1 MTRRE
6 EVLNFFKTA
15 LRIAY
20 RPKEVSDALNIPA
33 GTVRRELRH
42 LANDKKIQYSKEHHS
57 YSQEAIKYKRHYLAV
72 AVYCDKVKSK
82 YHAFTRESKK
92 DDKPGGKKQ
101 AHNIAI
107 WTYASQYF
115 KEDLDTWLAK
125 ILLDWLKDNG
135 FGNCWL
141 GDANEVIDSVNFKD
155 LTFGY
160 SKSRKNFAVQDV
172 PANEI
177 YKKYKIDTF

>member
-6 EVLNFFKTA
+6 QVLNFLKTA

-20 RPKEVSDALNIPA
+20 RPKDISDALNIPA

-42 LANDKKIQYSKEHHS
+42 LARDKKIEYSKEHHL

-72 AVYCDKVKSK
+72 AVYCDKVKRK

-115 KEDLDTWLAK
+115 KKDLDTWLAK

-135 FGNCWL
+135 FGDCFF
-141 GDANEVIDSVNFKD
+141 GDDKTVDMVNFKE

-160 SKSRKNFAVQDV
+160 SKSRKNFEVKDV

-177 YKKYKIDTF
+177 YKKYKVDTF